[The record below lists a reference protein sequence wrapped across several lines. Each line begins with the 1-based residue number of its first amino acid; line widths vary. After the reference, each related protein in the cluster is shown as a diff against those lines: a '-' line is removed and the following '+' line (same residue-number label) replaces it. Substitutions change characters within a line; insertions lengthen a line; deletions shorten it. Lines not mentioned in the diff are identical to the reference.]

1 MKIIVIGGTG
11 LIGSKIVTKLLA
23 SGVEAVA
30 ASRSSGVD
38 TTTGRG
44 LADVLAGASV
54 VIDVSNPPTFD
65 GAQALEFFETS
76 TRNLLSA
83 EAAAGVGHHVA
94 LSVVGTER
102 LSESGYMRAKFA
114 QEKLIKDSSIP
125 YSIVH
130 ATQFFES
137 IQKLAGLATDGST
150 VRVPPV
156 LVQPIAGDDIAA
168 VLCSVSVGAPLNAT
182 IEVAGPEQFRADE
195 LARRRLMARH
205 DPREVVIDSR
215 ARFFG
220 AEVVERS
227 LLPAADARVA
237 ETRFEAWLSRAVERA
252 YGRLR
257 PPEAGSG
264 TLEAGSG
271 TWM

>member
-1 MKIIVIGGTG
+1 VKIIVIGGTG
-11 LIGSKIVTKLLA
+11 LIGSKIVTKLQA

-38 TTTGRG
+38 TMTGRG
-44 LADVLAGASV
+44 LADVLAKASV
-54 VIDVSNPPTFD
+54 IIDVSNPPTFD
-65 GAQALEFFETS
+65 AAAALEFFEMS
-76 TRNLLSA
+76 TTNLLEA
-83 EAAAGVGHHVA
+83 EAAAGVRHHVA

-114 QEKLIKDSSIP
+114 QEKLIKANSIP

-137 IQKLAGLATDGST
+137 IQKLAGLATDGGT

-156 LVQPIAGDDIAA
+156 LVQPIAGNDVASM
-168 VLCSVSVGAPLNAT
+168 LCNVSVGAPLNST

-195 LARRRLMARH
+195 LARRRLMARN
-205 DPREVVIDSR
+205 DSREVIADPQ

-220 AEVVERS
+220 AQVDEYS
-227 LLPAADARVA
+227 LLPGADARLA
-237 ETRFEAWLSRAVERA
+237 ETRFEAWLARSVERA
-252 YGRLR
+252 YATLR
-257 PPEAGSG
+257 PPEAGG
-264 TLEAGSG
+264 GRPEADAGF
-271 TWM
+271 